1 MTTASEVM
9 PPRIGIYCD
18 LGKASG
24 AGHFVRCTALGAA
37 LVARG
42 TDVAIAA
49 DSESVPWTKQLAA
62 SYGINAVQCDDVSKL
77 TRIAQR
83 RSWVAVVVDS
93 YTIQAA
99 DLSPLK
105 VPIVVI
111 DDQATRPL
119 PAQLIVN
126 QNLSAPGYDYSA
138 WENATALLGP
148 AYALVRPELLTGR
161 SVTYRQRSWD
171 GRAQRVL
178 VICGGTDSAGA
189 ATLLTQRTLDTVIPV
204 NIRVIASPDNVQ
216 SVLDEL
222 AIPTDSTVTPI
233 PQTPAVAELMNWA
246 DLVITTAGSTVW
258 ELCCL
263 GVPMALVVVADNQ
276 HEHYQA
282 AVQTG
287 VAIGLG
293 TINEV
298 ASADSLPHRRE
309 LATSAALNAYGE
321 RAWQTVDGLGA
332 ARVASAILE
341 LL

>member
-1 MTTASEVM
+1 
-9 PPRIGIYCD
+9 
-18 LGKASG
+18 
-24 AGHFVRCTALGAA
+24 
-37 LVARG
+37 
-42 TDVAIAA
+42 
-49 DSESVPWTKQLAA
+49 VPWTKQLAT

-99 DLSPLK
+99 DVLPLK
-105 VPIVVI
+105 VPLVVI
-111 DDQATRPL
+111 DDKATRPL

-126 QNLSAPGYDYSA
+126 QNLSAHGYDYSA
-138 WENATALLGP
+138 WKNATALLGP
-148 AYALVRPELLTGR
+148 AYALVRPELLAGR

-189 ATLLTQRTLDTVIPV
+189 ATPLMQRTLDTVIPV
-204 NIRVIASPDNVQ
+204 DIRIIASPDHTQ
-216 SVLDEL
+216 SMLDEL

-298 ASADSLPHRRE
+298 ASADSLPHPQE
-309 LATSAALNAYGE
+309 LTTPTALNAYGE

-332 ARVASAILE
+332 ARVACAVVE